1 MSTTAMASPGA
12 IASTAAAAAAAAAA
26 LVPVVDARGLH
37 VFASRTPTR
46 VSAPAQALL
55 RDVSLTIQPGE
66 RVAIVGHN
74 GAGKSTLLRA
84 LSAFSVADQGQLQ
97 VLGTDLVHLQAGKG
111 VSAARLRDLRS
122 RIAQVH
128 QGLHLIGR
136 LSVLDNVLIGGAART
151 TSWLTWLRQWPAAE
165 RERARA
171 ALVRVG
177 MAWAAARRTDSLSGG
192 ERQKVA
198 IARALHQ
205 NAPVLLADEPTA
217 SLDAEAADEIIDL
230 LRAVVE
236 ERQATLIC
244 VVHDLDLVPRLAERA
259 VVLRRGQVV
268 ADVKVH
274 PDSAA
279 QLRGIL
285 R

>member
-1 MSTTAMASPGA
+1 MVHAQGLYVHAGVAHGRSPT
-12 IASTAAAAAAAAAA
+12 S
-26 LVPVVDARGLH
+26 P
-37 VFASRTPTR
+37 
-46 VSAPAQALL
+46 QALL
-55 RDVSLTIQPGE
+55 RDVTLTIKPGE

-84 LSAFSVADQGQLQ
+84 LSAFTVADRGELR
-97 VLGTDLVHLQAGKG
+97 VLGVDLTTMQIAG
-111 VSAARLRDLRS
+111 SNTADDLRALRS

-136 LSVLDNVLIGGAART
+136 LSAIDNVLIGGAART
-151 TSWLTWLRQWPAAE
+151 TSWLTWLWRWPVAE
-165 RERARA
+165 REQARA
-171 ALVRVG
+171 ALARVG
-177 MAWAAARRTDSLSGG
+177 MAWAATRRTDSLSGG

-230 LRAVVE
+230 LRAVVG
-236 ERQATLIC
+236 ERNATLIA
-244 VVHDLDLVPRLAERA
+244 VVHDLDLVLRLAERA
-259 VVLRRGQVV
+259 VVLRRGQIV
-268 ADVKVH
+268 ADIKVDADT
-274 PDSAA
+274 PSA
-279 QLRGIL
+279 LRGIL